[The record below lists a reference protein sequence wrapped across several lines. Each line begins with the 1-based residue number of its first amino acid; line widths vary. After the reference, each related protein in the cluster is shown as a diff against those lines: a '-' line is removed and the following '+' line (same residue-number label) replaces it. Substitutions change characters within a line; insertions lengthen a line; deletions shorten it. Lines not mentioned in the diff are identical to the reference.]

1 MKQIKKFMPTTKAC
15 RKKGLTIVE
24 ILIVLAIIAIL
35 SNWMVLSIKGFQ
47 NEARQSQVKA
57 DLKTL
62 QVALEAYYKNNSTY
76 PDPANYQSLLVNA
89 SPRILE
95 SNLVDPFVTQVSSTY
110 AFSLSSNRAYYV
122 LYSVGLS
129 MNGSVQINDEG
140 KITASG
146 SPIWVS
152 NSSNI

>member
-1 MKQIKKFMPTTKAC
+1 MPKNKKS
-15 RKKGLTIVE
+15 RKNGLTIVE

-35 SNWMVLSIKGFQ
+35 SNWMVLSIRGFQ

-62 QVALEAYYKNNSTY
+62 QVAVEAYYKNNSTY
-76 PDPANYQSLLVNA
+76 PDPGNYQSLLMNA

-95 SNLVDPFVTQVSSTY
+95 SNLIDPFITQTSSTY
-110 AFSLSSNRAYYV
+110 AFSISPNRAYYTI
-122 LYSVGLS
+122 YSIGLS
-129 MNGSVQINDEG
+129 QNGSVQINDEG
-140 KITASG
+140 KVTLSG

-152 NSSNI
+152 NSSNL